1 MRFGYLIF
9 LIFSFTSTFGMN
21 APYSNPPI
29 TQIDDHCPRTVR
41 IFVEQ
46 SREISH
52 YSVCEKDAIQTI
64 ISTPSLQVSKYVYFL
79 NGKLTTHYSGND
91 KQTRRLFSADEAR
104 ITFEHMKILN
114 RLAEEPTLPR
124 DYPDPASPA

>member
-9 LIFSFTSTFGMN
+9 LFFSFTSAFGMN
-21 APYSNPPI
+21 TSYSNPPI
-29 TQIDDHCPRTVR
+29 TQIDTPPPRTVR
-41 IFVEQ
+41 IFIEK

-52 YSVCEKDAIQTI
+52 YSVCEEDTIQTI

-79 NGKLTTHYSGND
+79 NGKLIIHYSGND
-91 KQTRRLFSADEAR
+91 KLTNRLFSADEAR
-104 ITFEHMKILN
+104 TTFEHMKILN
-114 RLAEEPTLPR
+114 DLAEEPTLPT